1 MSQKII
7 TGHPD
12 KADSGNGR
20 DQKLGF
26 FFKEKTWDK
35 YMASEDKALKSI
47 DELLE
52 KRPKIITSN
61 QLVKVLGR
69 SEAVKAIVN
78 EVNNGNPPIVV
89 LSNNSQFE
97 MKFL

>member
-1 MSQKII
+1 MERTIKL
-7 TGHPD
+7 HPD
-12 KADSGNGR
+12 KADSGNGKS
-20 DQKLGF
+20 QKMDF
-26 FFKEKTWDK
+26 FFNPKTWDMHFSSNEK
-35 YMASEDKALKSI
+35 SLNSI

-78 EVNNGNPPIVV
+78 EVNNGNPPIVA